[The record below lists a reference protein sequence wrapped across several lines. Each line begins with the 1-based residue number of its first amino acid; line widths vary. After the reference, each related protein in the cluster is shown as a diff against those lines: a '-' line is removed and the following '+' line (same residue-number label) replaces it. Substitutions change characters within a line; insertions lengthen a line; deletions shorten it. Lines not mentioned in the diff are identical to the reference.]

1 MRFAMP
7 QILWALAALP
17 VLAALMWAAAAARKR
32 ALARFGGGAAYLGR
46 FTRETSP
53 HRRAVKALALL
64 AAVGFGVVAAARPQ
78 WGSGTETVSRKGI
91 DLVVLVDTSRS
102 MGAQDVSPNRLARA
116 TREASLLLDAL
127 GGDRVGLV
135 TFAGKPAL
143 LCPLTLD
150 HEAVKLFLEE
160 LDTEAVSVPG
170 TALADAL
177 SEAMKALGPG
187 PAPGTEAKARAI
199 VVLSDGE
206 DHEGGIEQAIRSLR
220 QAGVVVYGVGLGT
233 ESGAPIPDA
242 DGAYKRDD
250 SGKPVTTRLEEG
262 PLRQLALETEGR
274 YFRASTSEAEVEEIA
289 ESLASLDAAG
299 STTVMKTRWVERY
312 QIPLAIA
319 LAALL
324 VDVALTDRR
333 RGA

>member
-1 MRFAMP
+1 MRFAVP
-7 QILWALAALP
+7 ELLWALLALP
-17 VLAALMWAAAAARKR
+17 LLAAAMWGAAVARRR
-32 ALARFGGGAAYLGR
+32 ALTRFGGGPALVGR
-46 FTRETSP
+46 HTRETSP

-78 WGSGTETVSRKGI
+78 WGAGTETVSRKGI
-91 DLVVLVDTSRS
+91 DLVVLIDTSRS
-102 MGAQDVSPNRLARA
+102 MSAQDVSPSRLARA
-116 TREASLLLDAL
+116 VREASLLLDAL
-127 GGDRVGLV
+127 GGDRVALV

-143 LCPLTLD
+143 ACPLTLD

-177 SEAMKALGPG
+177 AEAAKALGPG

-206 DHEGGIEQAIRSLR
+206 DHEGGIDQATRALR
-220 QAGVVVYGVGLGT
+220 QAGIVVYAVGCGT
-233 ESGAPIPDA
+233 DGGAPIPEG
-242 DGAYKRDD
+242 DGAYKRDEA
-250 SGKPVTTRLEEG
+250 GKPVTTKLEEG
-262 PLRQLALETEGR
+262 PLRHLALETEGR

-289 ESLASLDAAG
+289 QSLSSLDASG
-299 STTVMKTRWVERY
+299 STTVVKTRWVERY
-312 QIPLAIA
+312 QIPLALA
-319 LAALL
+319 LCALL
-324 VDVALTDRR
+324 VDVALADRR

>member
-1 MRFAMP
+1 MRFAAP
-7 QILWALAALP
+7 QVLWALLALP
-17 VLAALMWAAAAARKR
+17 LLAAAMWGAAVARRR
-32 ALARFGGGAAYLGR
+32 ALARFGGGAAYLAR

-64 AAVGFGVVAAARPQ
+64 VAVGFGVVAAARPQ
-78 WGSGTETVSRKGI
+78 WGAGTETVSRKGI
-91 DLVVLVDTSRS
+91 DLIILIDTSRS
-102 MGAQDVSPNRLARA
+102 MAAQDVSPSRLARA

-143 LCPLTLD
+143 VCPLTVD
-150 HEAVKLFLEE
+150 HEAVKLFLDE

-177 SEAMKALGPG
+177 AEAAKALGPG
-187 PAPGTEAKARAI
+187 QAPGTEAKARAI
-199 VVLSDGE
+199 VLLSDGE
-206 DHEGGIEQAIRSLR
+206 DHEGGIDQATRALR
-220 QAGVVVYGVGLGT
+220 QSGIVVYGIGLGT
-233 ESGAPIPDA
+233 DAGAPIPEA

-250 SGKPVTTRLEEG
+250 AGKPVTTKLEEG
-262 PLRQLALETEGR
+262 PLRHLALETEGR

-289 ESLASLDAAG
+289 QSLASLDAAG
-299 STTVMKTRWVERY
+299 STSVMKTRWVERY

-319 LAALL
+319 LVALL
-324 VDVALTDRR
+324 VDVALADRR